1 MQSLIR
7 LRAITGP
14 TKGRIWQASQLLR
27 IGRQDTLEVVLPDTS
42 VSRRHAEIKRSED
55 GWVVEDSGSVNGTM
69 VNGQRLGKNSKTL
82 HAKDMIQVGEIILA
96 VEAVDPT
103 PELLEMRAKQQNQ
116 TPVEDTDHRASHS
129 PGSTIPRPQ
138 PGQTPVTTPAAQVK
152 GTTPSS
158 TPPPSEFGDLSH
170 LEIQNARS
178 ESWDQALRGL
188 AFDGR
193 DMIRPG
199 DTLNALLR
207 AGQHL
212 ANIEREEDLL
222 RSILADAVEVLSAQ
236 RGAIVLAE
244 PPDNKLSIRAIHTP
258 ESGRGPGFRPPGGR
272 FYFST
277 SLAQRCFQRGE
288 SVLCNQK
295 AEENCAAS
303 IIEGAMGSV
312 LCVLLRTPRNRTLGV
327 LHLDR
332 NPFQPEFTPEDL
344 RLANA
349 LAANVSAGIECA
361 QLFQKQRDLFLNTI
375 NILGEVIELRDK
387 ETGGHTR
394 RVTRFALELA
404 SELKLPPEFTRL
416 IEIGCPLHDIGKI
429 GIPDQILNKTGGL
442 TSEEFA
448 IMKRH
453 TTMGAEILNGIPDL
467 SGILPIVRNHHE
479 RWDGKGY
486 PDGLAGEAI
495 SPLARLV
502 TLADSF
508 DAMTS
513 DRPYRT
519 HLSVDEAMNEIRL
532 KAGQQFDPVYAEAF
546 LRIRLN
552 LESIMKTSKSSFL
565 IELPSKTPGS

>member
-14 TKGRIWQASQLLR
+14 TKGRVWQASQLLR
-27 IGRQDTLEVVLPDTS
+27 IGRQDSLEVVLPDTS

-55 GWVVEDSGSVNGTM
+55 GWVVVDCGSVNGTM

-82 HAKDMIQVGEIILA
+82 HAKDLIQVGEIILT

-103 PELLEMRAKQQNQ
+103 PELVEMRAKQPNQ
-116 TPVEDTDHRASHS
+116 TSVEDTDLANLPKSSSIHIRPHPQSTSAS
-129 PGSTIPRPQ
+129 P
-138 PGQTPVTTPAAQVK
+138 
-152 GTTPSS
+152 
-158 TPPPSEFGDLSH
+158 TPPPAEFGELAN
-170 LEIQNARS
+170 LEIRNASNQTWS
-178 ESWDQALRGL
+178 EALQGI

-222 RSILADAVEVLSAQ
+222 RSILVDAVEVLSAQ

-244 PPDNKLSIRAIHTP
+244 PPDNKLRIRAIHTP
-258 ESGRGPGFRPPGGR
+258 DTGKGPGFRPTAGR

-312 LCVLLRTPRNRTLGV
+312 LCVLLRTPRNHTLGV

-361 QLFQKQRDLFLNTI
+361 QLFQKQRELFLNTI

-394 RVTRFALELA
+394 RVTSFALQLA
-404 SELKLPPEFTRL
+404 NELKLPPEVTRL
-416 IEIGCPLHDIGKI
+416 IEIGTPLHDIGKI
-429 GIPDQILNKTGGL
+429 GIPDHILNKPGGL
-442 TSEEFA
+442 TNEEFA
-448 IMKRH
+448 IMKTH
-453 TTMGAEILNGIPDL
+453 TTMGAEILNRIPDL
-467 SGILPIVRNHHE
+467 NGILPIVRNHHE
-479 RWDGKGY
+479 RWDGRGY

-495 SPLARLV
+495 SPLARVV

-519 HLSVDEAMNEIRL
+519 HLSVDKAMEEIRT

-546 LRIRLN
+546 LRIRPN
-552 LESIMKTSKSSFL
+552 IESIMKGSQSSIL
-565 IELPSKTPGS
+565 IELPKKSPES